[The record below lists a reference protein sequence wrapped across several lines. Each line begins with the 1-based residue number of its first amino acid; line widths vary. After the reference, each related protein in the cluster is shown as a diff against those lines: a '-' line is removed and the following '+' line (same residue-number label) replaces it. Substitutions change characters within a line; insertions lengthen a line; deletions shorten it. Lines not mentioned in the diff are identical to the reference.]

1 MNVFYYASFLGV
13 MALAVER
20 FLAIQLHLRYQ
31 KLVTRKRV
39 VTTVI
44 SLWVISVFL
53 SLFVFVIQ
61 KVRFVI
67 FTTIQ
72 VFCLISTAV
81 LFFKIYLAVR
91 RHSRQ
96 IQSTQPAAEQCRA
109 KELPSLLKICRCY
122 ILCVPFVF
130 GVLPTTKLS
139 TDSRYQPWIS
149 R

>member
-91 RHSRQ
+91 RHSSQ
-96 IQSTQPAAEQCRA
+96 IQSIQPAAE
-109 KELPSLLKICRCY
+109 
-122 ILCVPFVF
+122 
-130 GVLPTTKLS
+130 
-139 TDSRYQPWIS
+139 
-149 R
+149 